1 MAALM
6 QRYGGMQPGGPHP
19 WNMGM
24 SSGDAAMGGPAPS
37 NMGMRMAMGG
47 PPPLPDAGLMAG
59 NALPSGM
66 GGAPAPAPAMPMTGG
81 TSPPPVI
88 PPALSPS
95 MTGGQPAGMGDQMSG
110 LLRLLIPGLMGGR

>member
-24 SSGDAAMGGPAPS
+24 GSGDAAMGGPAPS
-37 NMGMRMAMGG
+37 NIGMRMRLGG
-47 PPPLPDAGLMAG
+47 GGAPPLIDPGLMAG
-59 NALPSGM
+59 NALPSSM
-66 GGAPAPAPAMPMTGG
+66 GGGMTPPMTGG

-95 MTGGQPAGMGDQMSG
+95 MTGGQPSGMGDQMSG